1 MKLCLK
7 SFFLFFWIPA
17 FAGLTGF
24 AGMTSFAISG
34 GAEPVGSCQ
43 RAFSTNGIRS
53 FFSQVENINR
63 YAGQQGYLLFTEQ
76 ASFYRMSTVYRKV
89 SESLGQRFK
98 LLYWQQFHGSTKE
111 FKELRGYVLNERGEF
126 KEEYRAM
133 EGYARLADEHFAG
146 DMQKTFLNVSA
157 VLDKAIFK
165 SAGWQQFHGSTKEF
179 KELRG
184 YVLNERGEFKEEY
197 RAMEGYARLADAYFA
212 GDMLKTFKNVSAV
225 LDKAIFKSAGW
236 QQFHGSTKEFKELRG
251 YVLNERGE
259 FKEEYRAMEGYA
271 RLADAYFA
279 GDMLKTFLNVSAVL
293 DKAIFKSAGWQQF
306 HGSTKEFKE
315 LRGYVLNERGEFK
328 EEYRAMEGYARL
340 ADAYFAGDM
349 LKTFLNVSAVLDKA
363 IFKSAGWQQFHG
375 STKEFKELRG
385 YVLNERGEF
394 KEEYRAMEGYAR
406 LADAYF
412 AGGMQKTFINV
423 SAVLDKAIFES
434 AGWQLF
440 QGSTKEF
447 KELRGYVL
455 NERGEFK
462 EEYRAM
468 EGYARLADE
477 HFAGGMQ
484 KTFINVSAV
493 LDKAILKSAGWQ
505 LFQGSTKEF
514 KELRG
519 YVLNERGEFKEEY
532 RAMEGYAR
540 LADEH
545 FAGGMQKT
553 FINVSAVFGGYRH
566 IKELEWKSF
575 NGTTNEYRQLT
586 LFFKN
591 TQLEDIQGRDG
602 QKKVAQLIFNNQLQR
617 TYINVSTLRKILFAD
632 PAHFNALKWFKPS

>member
-157 VLDKAIFK
+157 VLDKAILK
-165 SAGWQQFHGSTKEF
+165 SAGWQLFQ
-179 KELRG
+179 
-184 YVLNERGEFKEEY
+184 
-197 RAMEGYARLADAYFA
+197 
-212 GDMLKTFKNVSAV
+212 
-225 LDKAIFKSAGW
+225 
-236 QQFHGSTKEFKELRG
+236 
-251 YVLNERGE
+251 
-259 FKEEYRAMEGYA
+259 
-271 RLADAYFA
+271 
-279 GDMLKTFLNVSAVL
+279 
-293 DKAIFKSAGWQQF
+293 
-306 HGSTKEFKE
+306 
-315 LRGYVLNERGEFK
+315 
-328 EEYRAMEGYARL
+328 
-340 ADAYFAGDM
+340 
-349 LKTFLNVSAVLDKA
+349 
-363 IFKSAGWQQFHG
+363 G

-423 SAVLDKAIFES
+423 SAV
-434 AGWQLF
+434 
-440 QGSTKEF
+440 
-447 KELRGYVL
+447 
-455 NERGEFK
+455 
-462 EEYRAM
+462 
-468 EGYARLADE
+468 
-477 HFAGGMQ
+477 
-484 KTFINVSAV
+484 
-493 LDKAILKSAGWQ
+493 
-505 LFQGSTKEF
+505 
-514 KELRG
+514 
-519 YVLNERGEFKEEY
+519 
-532 RAMEGYAR
+532 
-540 LADEH
+540 
-545 FAGGMQKT
+545 
-553 FINVSAVFGGYRH
+553 FGGYRH

-575 NGTTNEYRQLT
+575 NGTTNEYRQLI

-632 PAHFNALKWFKPS
+632 PAHFNALKWLKPS